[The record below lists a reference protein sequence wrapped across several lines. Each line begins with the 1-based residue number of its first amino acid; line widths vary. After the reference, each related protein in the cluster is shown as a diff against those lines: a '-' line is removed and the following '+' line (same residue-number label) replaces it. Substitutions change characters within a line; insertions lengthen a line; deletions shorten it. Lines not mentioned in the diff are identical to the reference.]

1 MCFHQLGLYSF
12 FGCRRTLNVHQRQD
26 TRLIHN
32 EVGWFAFLQGKKKNA
47 PVLCVFCGS
56 LMNYWSFFY
65 LVSAQLFFRIQK
77 CCFLS
82 EHSWIV
88 FFFVFLFLFLYIPYT
103 LSRPPPNS
111 PLAQCSV
118 SLRPLH
124 PPVLPPLPLY
134 SLFSLSRCH
143 IIPFT
148 MVLPSPCH
156 FFFYPLQWFL
166 FKSPLSSLYI
176 PQPPLSCRFSSQI
189 ISLPFYFYPFS
200 SPTLSLTASN
210 MVYSLSGFPECEEC
224 CCFWMSPA

>member
-148 MVLPSPCH
+148 MVLPSPCL
-156 FFFYPLQWFL
+156 FFFIPCSGFFLNLHSHLSTSLNPLSL
-166 FKSPLSSLYI
+166 AASPLKSFHSPFTSI
-176 PQPPLSCRFSSQI
+176 P
-189 ISLPFYFYPFS
+189 SLP
-200 SPTLSLTASN
+200 LLC
-210 MVYSLSGFPECEEC
+210 L
-224 CCFWMSPA
+224 

>member
-88 FFFVFLFLFLYIPYT
+88 FFLFSSFFSFIFHT
-103 LSRPPPNS
+103 H
-111 PLAQCSV
+111 C
-118 SLRPLH
+118 
-124 PPVLPPLPLY
+124 PVLPPTLLWPSVVYPCVLCTHPCWLLSLFIPY
-134 SLFSLSRCH
+134 SLSAAATS
-143 IIPFT
+143 
-148 MVLPSPCH
+148 
-156 FFFYPLQWFL
+156 YPLQWCSLRLAIFFFIPCSGFFL
-166 FKSPLSSLYI
+166 NLHSHLSTSLNPLSLAASPLKSFHSPFTSI
-176 PQPPLSCRFSSQI
+176 P
-189 ISLPFYFYPFS
+189 SLP
-200 SPTLSLTASN
+200 LLC
-210 MVYSLSGFPECEEC
+210 L
-224 CCFWMSPA
+224 

>member
-88 FFFVFLFLFLYIPYT
+88 FFFLFSSFFSFIFHT
-103 LSRPPPNS
+103 H
-111 PLAQCSV
+111 C
-118 SLRPLH
+118 
-124 PPVLPPLPLY
+124 PVLPPTLLWPSVVYPCVLCTHPCCLLSLFIPY
-134 SLFSLSRCH
+134 SLSAAATSYPLQWC
-143 IIPFT
+143 
-148 MVLPSPCH
+148 SPRLA